1 MTHAAT
7 ARPQALPL
15 HGVRVIE
22 FEGVGP
28 GPLAGRMLAQMGA
41 ELTLIV
47 RPHANPMTQHLM
59 GEVDNPLRH
68 GKRLVELDLKT
79 SSGVA
84 RALELIANADVLI
97 EGNRPGVMEWLGLG
111 PTPCGARN
119 PRLIYGRMT
128 GWGQQ
133 GPLAQTA
140 GHDLNYVALSGL
152 LSVSMRPGERPMIP
166 PTVVGDA
173 SGALGL
179 AFGIVC
185 ALLEARS
192 TGQGRVVDAAVIDI
206 TSMLGAL
213 VHWAHAGGNIAGPR
227 PSVFHDSPFY
237 DAYECSDKNFITLAP
252 LEPKFYSLMLNK
264 LGLTDVDAAQQYDS
278 SHWPALKARLSAL
291 FRSRTR
297 DEWCEL
303 IEGSDLCFAPVLSIE
318 EAALHPHN
326 LARAIFSMSS
336 TGAIQAS
343 AAPRFG
349 ALVDGPYAESG
360 QSESG

>member
-1 MTHAAT
+1 MSIIGWIVLGLISGFIASKIVNKSGEGL
-7 ARPQALPL
+7 AL
-15 HGVRVIE
+15 
-22 FEGVGP
+22 
-28 GPLAGRMLAQMGA
+28 A
-41 ELTLIV
+41 
-47 RPHANPMTQHLM
+47 
-59 GEVDNPLRH
+59 
-68 GKRLVELDLKT
+68 KT
-79 SSGVA
+79 IYGN
-84 RALELIANADVLI
+84 ALEKKD
-97 EGNRPGVMEWLGLG
+97 
-111 PTPCGARN
+111 
-119 PRLIYGRMT
+119 
-128 GWGQQ
+128 
-133 GPLAQTA
+133 
-140 GHDLNYVALSGL
+140 AL
-152 LSVSMRPGERPMIP
+152 
-166 PTVVGDA
+166 
-173 SGALGL
+173 
-179 AFGIVC
+179 C
-185 ALLEARS
+185 APY
-192 TGQGRVVDAAVIDI
+192 AAVIDI